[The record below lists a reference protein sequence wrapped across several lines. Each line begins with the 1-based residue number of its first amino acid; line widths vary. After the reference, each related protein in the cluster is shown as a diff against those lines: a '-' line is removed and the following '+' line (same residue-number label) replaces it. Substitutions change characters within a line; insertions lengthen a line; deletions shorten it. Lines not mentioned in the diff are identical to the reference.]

1 MHGLLHLIIEKI
13 GLKMIRKI
21 SLEDVKQ
28 ICSIYNYHVTN
39 TIVTFEE
46 EEVIEDEMKQR
57 IQNITSKFPWLV
69 YEQGHS
75 IAGYAYASQWRTRS
89 AYRYAA
95 ETTIYINEDFRG
107 KGIGTALYT
116 RLIGYMKERSFHS
129 LIGGISLP
137 NNASIALHEKLN
149 FKKVAHFEQVGFK
162 LNRWIDVGYWELLLN
177 S

>member
-1 MHGLLHLIIEKI
+1 
-13 GLKMIRKI
+13 MIRKV
-21 SLEDVKQ
+21 LPGDTEQ
-28 ICSIYNYHVTN
+28 ICAIYNYHVAN

-46 EEVIEDEMKQR
+46 ELVTEKEMRIRIED
-57 IQNITSKFPWLV
+57 ISSKYPWLV
-69 YEQGHS
+69 YEEEQV

-95 ETTIYINEDFRG
+95 EATVYLHEDFKR
-107 KGIGTALYT
+107 KGIGTALYV
-116 RLIGYMKERSFHS
+116 RLIEEMKTRSFHS

-137 NNASIALHEKLN
+137 NNASIALHEKLH

-162 LNRWIDVGYWELLLN
+162 LNHWIDVGYWELLLK

>member
-1 MHGLLHLIIEKI
+1 
-13 GLKMIRKI
+13 MIRNV
-21 SLEDVKQ
+21 LPGDAKQ

-46 EEVIEDEMKQR
+46 ELVTESEMQQR
-57 IQNITSKFPWLV
+57 IVTISLKYPWFV
-69 YEQGHS
+69 YEEEDS

-95 ETTIYINEDFRG
+95 ESTVYLHEDFKG
-107 KGIGTALYT
+107 KGIGTALYV
-116 RLIGYMKERSFHS
+116 RLIEEMKTRSFHS

-137 NNASIALHEKLN
+137 NNASIALHEKLH

-162 LNRWIDVGYWELLLN
+162 FNHWIDVGYWELLLN